1 MFLGIEA
8 IFAPKK
14 ANIHWKNVNMLLQIR
29 NTEKWEV
36 KVRLEVAEKF
46 TRFGRRGLSPGGWDQ
61 CVWRENL
68 LSLVDGLGHGEKRAV
83 GEDCEHHQVVKVLVH
98 W

>member
-14 ANIHWKNVNMLLQIR
+14 ANIHLKNFNMLLQIR

-61 CVWRENL
+61 CVWRETYSA
-68 LSLVDGLGHGEKRAV
+68 SLMGSVMARNAQLARIV
-83 GEDCEHHQVVKVLVH
+83 SITR
-98 W
+98 